1 MASPSSSFCQP
12 VALVQSRNRLAN
24 SHLRQAL
31 RWVVPGGLVVL
42 GAVLCVRLAE
52 DLQTLAGFTRGY
64 PYAVFGAAALL
75 AWRFHRSRVLA
86 AVLAL
91 AVVEWLLRLDPGP
104 TAQTAR
110 AAATVLLPPILAAL
124 ALTHDRG
131 VLTTRGLTQLAMV
144 LVPTP
149 AVALLLRSQGAA
161 MSVTQRGEL
170 IGAGPGFWAAI
181 PDPELLVFAVSITV
195 AAGVAVYRKKTVENG
210 FLWAVVAACLALTAA
225 AGSPVSTVYLMAG
238 GLVLGLSVMETGYR
252 MAYRDEL
259 TGLPSR
265 RALPDALAVLRNRF
279 SIAMVDVDHFKKVND
294 KHGHDIGD
302 QVLRMVAAKLGR
314 VSGGGRAY
322 RYGGEEFALVFPGKS
337 RDEVM
342 PDLEE
347 LRSAIEDTTF
357 TVRGRY
363 RPRSKPKNGKRK
375 SRGKKN
381 LTVTVSIGVAERNG
395 RHTTPDKVL
404 KAADQA
410 LYKAKRA
417 GRNRVS
423 T

>member
-1 MASPSSSFCQP
+1 M
-12 VALVQSRNRLAN
+12 
-24 SHLRQAL
+24 
-31 RWVVPGGLVVL
+31 PGGLVIL
-42 GAVLCVRLAE
+42 GAGLGVRLAG
-52 DLQTLAGFTRGY
+52 DPQTLAGLTRGY

-91 AVVEWLLRLDPGP
+91 AVVAWLLRLDPGP
-104 TAQTAR
+104 TAQLAR
-110 AAATVLLPPILAAL
+110 TAATLLLPLILAAL
-124 ALTHDRG
+124 ALTRDRG
-131 VLTTRGLTQLAMV
+131 VLTARGLTQVAMV

-149 AVALLLRSQGAA
+149 VVALLLRSQGAA
-161 MSVTQRGEL
+161 TTLTQHGEL
-170 IGAGPGFWAAI
+170 VGPAFNVWGAI

-195 AAGVAVYRKKTVENG
+195 ATGVAVLRQKTVENG

-225 AGSPVSTVYLMAG
+225 AGSPASTVYLMAG

-265 RALPDALAVLRNRF
+265 RALPDALAALRNRF
-279 SIAMVDVDHFKKVND
+279 SIAMVDIDHFKKFND
-294 KHGHDIGD
+294 KHGHDVGD

-322 RYGGEEFALVFPGKS
+322 RYGGEEFAVVFPGKS

-342 PDLEE
+342 SDLEE
-347 LRSAIEDTTF
+347 LRSTIEDTTF

-363 RPRSKPKNGKRK
+363 RPCGKPKNGKRK
-375 SRGKKN
+375 SPGKKK

-395 RHTTPDKVL
+395 RYTTPDRVL
-404 KAADQA
+404 KAADKA

>member
-1 MASPSSSFCQP
+1 M
-12 VALVQSRNRLAN
+12 
-24 SHLRQAL
+24 
-31 RWVVPGGLVVL
+31 PGGLVVL
-42 GAVLCVRLAE
+42 GAVLWVRLAE
-52 DLQTLAGFTRGY
+52 NPQSLAGLTRGY

-91 AVVEWLLRLDPGP
+91 AVVEWVLRLDPGAK
-104 TAQTAR
+104 AQVAHT
-110 AAATVLLPPILAAL
+110 AATLLLPPILASL
-124 ALTHDRG
+124 ALTRDRG
-131 VLTTRGLTQLAMV
+131 ILTTRGLTQLAMV

-161 MSVTQRGEL
+161 MTLTRHGEL
-170 IGAGPGFWAAI
+170 VGPGPNFWRAV

-195 AAGVAVYRKKTVENG
+195 AAGVAVYRRKTVENG

-265 RALPDALAVLRNRF
+265 RALPDALAALRNRF
-279 SIAMVDVDHFKKVND
+279 SIAMVDIDHFKKFND
-294 KHGHDIGD
+294 RHGHHIGD

-314 VSGGGRAY
+314 VTGGGRAY
-322 RYGGEEFALVFPGKS
+322 RYGGEEFAVVFPGKS
-337 RDEVM
+337 RDEVTS
-342 PDLEE
+342 DLEE
-347 LRSAIEDTTF
+347 LRSTIEETTF
-357 TVRGRY
+357 TVRGRD
-363 RPRSKPKNGKRK
+363 RPRTKPKNGKRK
-375 SRGKKN
+375 TPGKKN

-395 RHTTPDKVL
+395 RNTSPEKVL
-404 KAADQA
+404 KAADKA
-410 LYKAKRA
+410 LYKAKKA

>member
-1 MASPSSSFCQP
+1 
-12 VALVQSRNRLAN
+12 
-24 SHLRQAL
+24 
-31 RWVVPGGLVVL
+31 VVPGGLVIL
-42 GAVLCVRLAE
+42 GAVLWVRLAG
-52 DLQTLAGFTRGY
+52 DPGSLAGLTRGY

-104 TAQTAR
+104 TAQLAR
-110 AAATVLLPPILAAL
+110 TAATLLLPPILASL
-124 ALTHDRG
+124 ALTRDRG
-131 VLTTRGLTQLAMV
+131 VITARGLSQLAMV

-161 MSVTQRGEL
+161 TTLALQGESV
-170 IGAGPGFWAAI
+170 GPPFNLWAAL

-195 AAGVAVYRKKTVENG
+195 AAGVAVYRQKTVENG

-238 GLVLGLSVMETGYR
+238 GMVLGLSVVETGYR

-265 RALPDALAVLRNRF
+265 RALPDALAALRNRF
-279 SIAMVDVDHFKKVND
+279 SIAMVDIDHFKKFND
-294 KHGHDIGD
+294 KHGHDVGD
-302 QVLRMVAAKLGR
+302 QVLRMVAAYLGR

-322 RYGGEEFALVFPGKS
+322 RYGGEEFAVVFPGKS

-342 PDLEE
+342 SDLEE
-347 LRSAIEDTTF
+347 LCSTIEHAIF
-357 TVRGRY
+357 TVRGRD
-363 RPRSKPKNGKRK
+363 RPRGKPKNGKRK
-375 SRGKKN
+375 SRGKKK

-395 RHTTPDKVL
+395 RYTTPERVL
-404 KAADQA
+404 KAADKA
-410 LYKAKRA
+410 LYRAKSA

>member
-1 MASPSSSFCQP
+1 
-12 VALVQSRNRLAN
+12 
-24 SHLRQAL
+24 
-31 RWVVPGGLVVL
+31 VPGGLVVL
-42 GAVLCVRLAE
+42 GAVLWVRLAE
-52 DLQTLAGFTRGY
+52 NPQSLAGLTRGY

-91 AVVEWLLRLDPGP
+91 AVVEWVLRLDPGAK
-104 TAQTAR
+104 AQVAHT
-110 AAATVLLPPILAAL
+110 AATLLLPPILASL
-124 ALTHDRG
+124 ALTRDRG
-131 VLTTRGLTQLAMV
+131 ILTTRGLTQLAMV

-161 MSVTQRGEL
+161 MTLTRHGEL
-170 IGAGPGFWAAI
+170 VGPGPNFWRAV

-195 AAGVAVYRKKTVENG
+195 AAGVAVYRRKTVENG
-210 FLWAVVAACLALTAA
+210 FLWAVVAACLTLTAA

-265 RALPDALAVLRNRF
+265 RALPDALAALRNRF
-279 SIAMVDVDHFKKVND
+279 SIAMVDIDHFKKFND
-294 KHGHDIGD
+294 RHGHHIGD

-314 VSGGGRAY
+314 VTGGGRAY
-322 RYGGEEFALVFPGKS
+322 RYGGEEFAVVFPGKS
-337 RDEVM
+337 RDEVTS
-342 PDLEE
+342 DLEE
-347 LRSAIEDTTF
+347 LRSTIEETTF
-357 TVRGRY
+357 TVRGRD
-363 RPRSKPKNGKRK
+363 RPRTKPKNGKRK
-375 SRGKKN
+375 TPGKKN

-395 RHTTPDKVL
+395 RNTTPEKVL
-404 KAADQA
+404 KAADKA
-410 LYKAKRA
+410 LYKAKKA

>member
-1 MASPSSSFCQP
+1 M
-12 VALVQSRNRLAN
+12 
-24 SHLRQAL
+24 
-31 RWVVPGGLVVL
+31 PGGLVVL
-42 GAVLCVRLAE
+42 GAVLWVRLAE
-52 DLQTLAGFTRGY
+52 NPQSLAGLTRGY

-91 AVVEWLLRLDPGP
+91 AVVEWVLRLDPGAK
-104 TAQTAR
+104 AQVAHT
-110 AAATVLLPPILAAL
+110 AATLLLPPILASL
-124 ALTHDRG
+124 ALTRDRG
-131 VLTTRGLTQLAMV
+131 ILTTRGLTQLAMV

-161 MSVTQRGEL
+161 MTLTRHGEL
-170 IGAGPGFWAAI
+170 VGPGPNFWRAV

-195 AAGVAVYRKKTVENG
+195 AAGVAVYRRKTVENG

-265 RALPDALAVLRNRF
+265 RALPDALAALRNRF
-279 SIAMVDVDHFKKVND
+279 SIAMVDIDHFKKFND
-294 KHGHDIGD
+294 RHGHHIGD

-314 VSGGGRAY
+314 VTGGGRAY
-322 RYGGEEFALVFPGKS
+322 RYGGEEFAVVFPGKS
-337 RDEVM
+337 RDEVTS
-342 PDLEE
+342 DLEE
-347 LRSAIEDTTF
+347 LRSTIEETTF
-357 TVRGRY
+357 TVRGRD
-363 RPRSKPKNGKRK
+363 RPRTKPKNGKRK
-375 SRGKKN
+375 TPGKKN

-395 RHTTPDKVL
+395 RNTTPEKVL
-404 KAADQA
+404 KAADKA
-410 LYKAKRA
+410 LYKAKKA

>member
-1 MASPSSSFCQP
+1 
-12 VALVQSRNRLAN
+12 
-24 SHLRQAL
+24 
-31 RWVVPGGLVVL
+31 VPGGLVVL
-42 GAVLCVRLAE
+42 GAVLWVRLAE
-52 DLQTLAGFTRGY
+52 NPQSLAGLTRGY

-91 AVVEWLLRLDPGP
+91 AVVEWVLRLDPGAK
-104 TAQTAR
+104 AQVAHT
-110 AAATVLLPPILAAL
+110 AATLLLPPILASL
-124 ALTHDRG
+124 ALTRDRG
-131 VLTTRGLTQLAMV
+131 ILTTRGLTQLAMV

-161 MSVTQRGEL
+161 MTLTRHGEL
-170 IGAGPGFWAAI
+170 VGPGPNFWRAV

-195 AAGVAVYRKKTVENG
+195 AAGVAVYRRKTVENG

-265 RALPDALAVLRNRF
+265 RALPDALAALRNRF
-279 SIAMVDVDHFKKVND
+279 SIAMVDIDHFKKFND
-294 KHGHDIGD
+294 RHGHHIGD

-314 VSGGGRAY
+314 VTGGGRAY
-322 RYGGEEFALVFPGKS
+322 RYGGEEFAVVFPGKS
-337 RDEVM
+337 RDEVTS
-342 PDLEE
+342 DLEE
-347 LRSAIEDTTF
+347 LRSTIEETTF
-357 TVRGRY
+357 TVRGRD
-363 RPRSKPKNGKRK
+363 RPRTKPKNGKRK
-375 SRGKKN
+375 TPGKKN

-395 RHTTPDKVL
+395 RNTSPEKVL
-404 KAADQA
+404 KAADKA
-410 LYKAKRA
+410 LYKAKKA

>member
-1 MASPSSSFCQP
+1 M
-12 VALVQSRNRLAN
+12 
-24 SHLRQAL
+24 
-31 RWVVPGGLVVL
+31 PGGLVIL
-42 GAVLCVRLAE
+42 GAVLWVRLAG
-52 DLQTLAGFTRGY
+52 DPQTLAGLARGY

-104 TAQTAR
+104 TAQLAR
-110 AAATVLLPPILAAL
+110 TIATLLLPPILASL
-124 ALTHDRG
+124 ALTRDRG
-131 VLTTRGLTQLAMV
+131 VLTARGLTQLVMV

-149 AVALLLRSQGAA
+149 AVALLLRSQGTAA
-161 MSVTQRGEL
+161 SLAQRGEL
-170 IGAGPGFWAAI
+170 VRPAFDVWAVI
-181 PDPELLVFAVSITV
+181 PEPELLVFAVSITV
-195 AAGVAVYRKKTVENG
+195 AAAVAVYRQKTVEIG
-210 FLWAVVAACLALTAA
+210 LLWAVVAACLALTAA
-225 AGSPVSTVYLMAG
+225 SGSLVSTFYLMAG
-238 GLVLGLSVMETGYR
+238 GLILGLSVMETGYR

-265 RALPDALAVLRNRF
+265 RALPDALAALRNRF
-279 SIAMVDVDHFKKVND
+279 SIAMVDIDHFKKFND
-294 KHGHDIGD
+294 KHGHDVGD
-302 QVLRMVAAKLGR
+302 QVLRMVAAKLSR

-322 RYGGEEFALVFPGKS
+322 RYGGEEFAVVFPGKS
-337 RDEVM
+337 RDDVV

-347 LRSAIEDTTF
+347 LRSTIEDAAF
-357 TVRGRY
+357 TVRGR
-363 RPRSKPKNGKRK
+363 RRRRSKSKNRKRR
-375 SRGKKN
+375 SPSKKK

-395 RHTTPDKVL
+395 NYTTPDKVL
-404 KAADQA
+404 KAADKA

>member
-1 MASPSSSFCQP
+1 
-12 VALVQSRNRLAN
+12 
-24 SHLRQAL
+24 
-31 RWVVPGGLVVL
+31 VPGGLVVL
-42 GAVLCVRLAE
+42 GAVLWVRLAE
-52 DLQTLAGFTRGY
+52 NPQSLAGLTRGY

-91 AVVEWLLRLDPGP
+91 AVVEWVLRLDPGAK
-104 TAQTAR
+104 AQVAHT
-110 AAATVLLPPILAAL
+110 AATLLLPPILASL
-124 ALTHDRG
+124 ALTRDRG
-131 VLTTRGLTQLAMV
+131 ILTTRGLTQLAMV

-161 MSVTQRGEL
+161 MTLTRHGEL
-170 IGAGPGFWAAI
+170 VGPGPNFWRAV

-195 AAGVAVYRKKTVENG
+195 AAGVAVYRRKTVENG

-265 RALPDALAVLRNRF
+265 RALPDALAALRNRF
-279 SIAMVDVDHFKKVND
+279 SIAMVDIDHFKKFND
-294 KHGHDIGD
+294 RHGHHIGD
-302 QVLRMVAAKLGR
+302 QVLRMVA
-314 VSGGGRAY
+314 V
-322 RYGGEEFALVFPGKS
+322 
-337 RDEVM
+337 
-342 PDLEE
+342 EE
-347 LRSAIEDTTF
+347 LRSTIEETTF
-357 TVRGRY
+357 TVRGRD
-363 RPRSKPKNGKRK
+363 RPRTKPKNGKRK
-375 SRGKKN
+375 TPGKKN

-395 RHTTPDKVL
+395 RNTTPEKVL
-404 KAADQA
+404 KAADKA
-410 LYKAKRA
+410 LYKAKKA

>member
-1 MASPSSSFCQP
+1 MADSY
-12 VALVQSRNRLAN
+12 
-24 SHLRQAL
+24 LRQV
-31 RWVVPGGLVVL
+31 RKWVVPGGLVVL
-42 GAVLCVRLAE
+42 GAVVGVRLAK
-52 DLQTLAGFTRGY
+52 DPQTLTGLARGY

-104 TAQTAR
+104 TAQIARTAS
-110 AAATVLLPPILAAL
+110 TLLLPPILASL

-161 MSVTQRGEL
+161 LAVTQQGEL
-170 IGAGPGFWAAI
+170 IGPASSVWAAI

-195 AAGVAVYRKKTVENG
+195 AAAVAVYRKRTVENG

-225 AGSPVSTVYLMAG
+225 SGSPVSTVYLMAG

-265 RALPDALAVLRNRF
+265 RALPDALVALRNRF
-279 SIAMVDVDHFKKVND
+279 SIAMVDIDHFKKFND

-314 VSGGGRAY
+314 VTGGGRAY
-322 RYGGEEFALVFPGKS
+322 RYGGEEFAVVFPGKS

-342 PDLEE
+342 SDLEE
-347 LRSAIEDTTF
+347 LRGTIEDSTF
-357 TVRGRY
+357 TVRGRL
-363 RPRSKPKNGKRK
+363 RPRGKPKNGKRK
-375 SRGKKN
+375 SPGKKN

-404 KAADQA
+404 KAADKA
-410 LYKAKRA
+410 LYRAKRA

>member
-1 MASPSSSFCQP
+1 
-12 VALVQSRNRLAN
+12 
-24 SHLRQAL
+24 
-31 RWVVPGGLVVL
+31 VPGGLVVL
-42 GAVLCVRLAE
+42 GAVLWVRLAE
-52 DLQTLAGFTRGY
+52 NPQSLAGLTRGY

-91 AVVEWLLRLDPGP
+91 AVVEWVLRLDPGAK
-104 TAQTAR
+104 AQVAHT
-110 AAATVLLPPILAAL
+110 AATLLLPPILASL
-124 ALTHDRG
+124 ALTRDRG
-131 VLTTRGLTQLAMV
+131 ILTTRGLTQLAMV

-161 MSVTQRGEL
+161 MTLTRHGEL
-170 IGAGPGFWAAI
+170 VGPGPNFWRAV

-195 AAGVAVYRKKTVENG
+195 AAGVAVYRRKTVENG

-265 RALPDALAVLRNRF
+265 RALPDALAALRNRF
-279 SIAMVDVDHFKKVND
+279 SIAMVDIDHFKKFND
-294 KHGHDIGD
+294 RHGHHIGD

-314 VSGGGRAY
+314 VTGGGRAY
-322 RYGGEEFALVFPGKS
+322 RYGGEEFAVVFPGKS
-337 RDEVM
+337 RDEVTS
-342 PDLEE
+342 DLEE
-347 LRSAIEDTTF
+347 LRSTIEETTF
-357 TVRGRY
+357 TVRGRD
-363 RPRSKPKNGKRK
+363 RPRTKPKNGKRK
-375 SRGKKN
+375 TPGKKN

-395 RHTTPDKVL
+395 RNTTPEKVL
-404 KAADQA
+404 KAADKA
-410 LYKAKRA
+410 LYKAKKA